1 MNNIPLQE
9 VKNRIHATTYKP
21 IDKVGI
27 KLYYADN
34 ITFGGFY
41 YGISRTE

>member
-9 VKNRIHATTYKP
+9 VKIESITTYKP